1 MVANF
6 AIPNNT
12 VVMSDMASVCN
23 NESVSVTF
31 TIKELDFEAADVTF
45 NFSTN
50 QADENSTVYWA
61 LSGSSISYP

>member
-6 AIPNNT
+6 AIPNDT
-12 VVMSDMASVCN
+12 MVASDMEGVCDG
-23 NESVSVTF
+23 ESVSVTF
-31 TIKELDFEAADVTF
+31 KIKELDFDAAHVTF

-50 QADENSTVYWA
+50 QQSENSTVYWA